1 MKQSRFCLLLFTLG
15 MQFLLQPAPAVSGDI
30 LYIADNADN
39 TIKRFDART
48 GDFIFNT
55 KSNSDPTGVFV
66 QSGSGGLTGAQGI
79 LVVGQDLL
87 VVNQNVDL
95 PIAGEILRYKL
106 KDGAFKKAVV
116 PHTDPNAPFAPQG
129 MVLGHGQRL
138 FVANLQV
145 QFSDDISLPG
155 AVFEFNFGGKFL
167 DILSPP
173 APPTGIPPE
182 NCHPRGVVFGPDGL
196 LYVSVPKS
204 RVPPGLGGYVLRFK
218 PDGSFVD
225 AFIRDENPTGDPG
238 HLNRP
243 DGLVFS
249 PDGYLFVTSFRAN
262 ANDGDSIRVYDVN
275 GLFVGKIDLD
285 SPGAPRA
292 FAQAILFGPGG
303 NLFVPITGN
312 GPDTGEVRRYSV
324 DVAKSTVT
332 YTYDVFVQ
340 PGGPLGIPWFL
351 TFRETDPKTLSYP
364 TS

>member
-1 MKQSRFCLLLFTLG
+1 MKTSTCLFLFLLG
-15 MQFLLQPAPAVSGDI
+15 MRALLQPAPAMSRDI

-39 TIKRFDART
+39 TVKRFDAST
-48 GDFIFNT
+48 GDFISNT
-55 KSNSDPTGVFV
+55 NANSDPKGVFV
-66 QSGSGGLTGAQGI
+66 QSGSGGLAGSQGI

-95 PIAGEILRYKL
+95 PFAGEILRYKL
-106 KDGAFKKAVV
+106 RDGAIKKAVV
-116 PHTDPNAPFAPQG
+116 PRDDPNAPWAPQG

-138 FVANLQV
+138 FVANLTL
-145 QFSDDISLPG
+145 SDDTSPG
-155 AVFEFNFGGKFL
+155 NVLKYNFGGKFRDML
-167 DILSPP
+167 SLPARILPGGSCEICT
-173 APPTGIPPE
+173 A
-182 NCHPRGVVFGPDGL
+182 RGVVFGPDAL

-204 RVPPGLGGYVLRFK
+204 RATGLGGYVLRFE

-225 AFIRDENPTGDPG
+225 AFISDENPQGEPG

-249 PDGYLFVTSFRAN
+249 PDGQLFVTSFRAN
-262 ANDGDSIRVYDVN
+262 ASDADSIRVYDKD

-324 DVAKSTVT
+324 DVAKNPAT
-332 YTYDVFVQ
+332 YTYDVFV
-340 PGGPLGIPWFL
+340 PSGGPLGSPWFL
-351 TFRETDPKTLSYP
+351 TFGDTDPGTLNYAP
-364 TS
+364 

>member
-1 MKQSRFCLLLFTLG
+1 MKTLRFLVLLFILG
-15 MQFLLQPAPAVSGDI
+15 MQALLQPAPAVSGDI

-48 GDFIFNT
+48 GDFILNT

-66 QSGSGGLTGAQGI
+66 QSGSGGLTGSQGI

-129 MVLGHGQRL
+129 MVLGRGQRL
-138 FVANLQV
+138 FVANLQ
-145 QFSDDISLPG
+145 FSDDISLPG
-155 AVFEFNFGGKFL
+155 SVLEYTFGGKFL
-167 DILSPP
+167 DRLSPP
-173 APPTGIPPE
+173 IPPTGIAPE

-196 LYVSVPKS
+196 LYVSVRKLTT
-204 RVPPGLGGYVLRFK
+204 GLGGYVLRFK

-225 AFIRDENPTGDPG
+225 VFIRDENPNGDPG
-238 HLNRP
+238 RLNRP

-249 PDGYLFVTSFRAN
+249 PEGYLFVTSFRAD

-285 SPGAPRA
+285 SVGADRA

-303 NLFVPITGN
+303 HLFVPITGN

-324 DVAKSTVT
+324 DVANSTVT

-340 PGGPLGIPWFL
+340 PGGPLGSPFFL
-351 TFRETDPKTLSYP
+351 TFRETDPKTLGYP